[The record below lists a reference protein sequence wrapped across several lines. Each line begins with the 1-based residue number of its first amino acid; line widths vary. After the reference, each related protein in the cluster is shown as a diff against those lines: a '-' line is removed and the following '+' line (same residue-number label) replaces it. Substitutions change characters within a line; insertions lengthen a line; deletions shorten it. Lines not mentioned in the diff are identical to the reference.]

1 MPTKSYT
8 RTNFHRHTFC
18 VFQEVALD
26 TVSNCTIDYKSK
38 SGSQYYFTEAGVYRL
53 SNHWG
58 RAANCKWRLQ
68 SSFPANTSRT
78 KVGYANWSSFHAD
91 NDHEKLYFIQVN
103 WDSQTVNYLHKD
115 SPEYQDRFL
124 LRTASETTVLIKNI
138 RHLLTTDGWAKHYQT
153 NSISDLGKQIIEKLI
168 TSNQS
173 LAEIK
178 REILV
183 SL

>member
-26 TVSNCTIDYKSK
+26 LVSNRTVDYKSK

-68 SSFPANTSRT
+68 SNFPTNSSRT
-78 KVGYANWSSFHAD
+78 RVGYASWSSFHAD
-91 NDHEKLYFIQVN
+91 NDHEKLYFIQVD
-103 WDSQTVNYLHKD
+103 WDSQTVNYLHKNEQ
-115 SPEYQDRFL
+115 EYQERFV

-138 RHLLTTDGWAKHYQT
+138 RQLLTSDAWAKHYKT
-153 NSISDLGKQIIEKLI
+153 NSIPELRKKIIEKLI

-178 REILV
+178 REILAT
-183 SL
+183 L